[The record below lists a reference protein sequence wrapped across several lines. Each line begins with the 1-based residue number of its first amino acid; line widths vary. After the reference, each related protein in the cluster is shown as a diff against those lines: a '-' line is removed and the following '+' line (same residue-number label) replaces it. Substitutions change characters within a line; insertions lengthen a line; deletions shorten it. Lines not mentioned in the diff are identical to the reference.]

1 MLYRMNAMSHQL
13 EQAFKR
19 SGIPY
24 RVFGGTGFFDRAE
37 VKDMLAYLCVIASP
51 DDDLRLMRIVNNP
64 PRGIGATSL
73 DKAVSLASEN
83 SCSVFEIMRKA
94 DIYPDLSRA
103 SLRMRMFANMIE
115 ELRTESKSIA
125 PDLLYD
131 LLLEKTG
138 YLRML
143 EEKHTVEDDMRA
155 ENVKE
160 LRTSIMNYK
169 SETEAPTLEGYL
181 ADIALYTDMDN
192 YDKDSDC
199 VVMMTMHSAKGL
211 EFENVFLPG
220 MEEGI
225 FPGIRAIGE
234 QDEMEEERRLCYV
247 AMTRAKRRL
256 YLSCARQR
264 MLFGKT
270 TVNRVSRFIDEIPD
284 EHIEKRGIPKGFGYS
299 EKSAV
304 QKEFAV
310 RAPAPKMRPAP
321 PPTPSAPKQNTKPD
335 FSVGDRIRHTAFG
348 EGVIESMRPMGND
361 YLIEISFSSG
371 VKKKLMLRAAALHM
385 GKI

>member
-1 MLYRMNAMSHQL
+1 
-13 EQAFKR
+13 
-19 SGIPY
+19 
-24 RVFGGTGFFDRAE
+24 
-37 VKDMLAYLCVIASP
+37 
-51 DDDLRLMRIVNNP
+51 
-64 PRGIGATSL
+64 
-73 DKAVSLASEN
+73 
-83 SCSVFEIMRKA
+83 
-94 DIYPDLSRA
+94 
-103 SLRMRMFANMIE
+103 
-115 ELRTESKSIA
+115 
-125 PDLLYD
+125 
-131 LLLEKTG
+131 
-138 YLRML
+138 ML
-143 EEKHTVEDDMRA
+143 EEKHTVEDDTRA